1 MNFLTVLVYCLIS
14 LFLGVSFLGFALNLI
29 DLNLITEYLE
39 KNILL
44 DPYSRIILG
53 LIGILILLFCLR
65 CLQLI
70 FYRLTKEKSINFSSE
85 HGEVSVI
92 VSAIEDLIKKLLE
105 EKKEFSHIK
114 PKVILRK
121 KGIEIIIRGDLA
133 SEVNIVEFTKEVQE
147 KVKDKLYAFLGE
159 EKVINVRVEIRKIVF
174 AGKKKEGEEE
184 EKELEIP
191 FRNY

>member
-1 MNFLTVLVYCLIS
+1 

-65 CLQLI
+65 CLQSI

-85 HGEVSVI
+85 YGEVSVT

-105 EKKEFSHIK
+105 EKKQFSHIK
-114 PKVILRK
+114 PKVILKK

-174 AGKKKEGEEE
+174 AGKKKEEEEE